1 MPGTVEFIESY
12 FQQTLSS
19 EERAA
24 FELRCTTDEVFAEE
38 VAFYIATRQA
48 MREELLMQKVKAW
61 KTEDNDEVKNAP
73 VIAEESAQ
81 VISMRKKPG
90 IIRWVSYAAAACL
103 ILIISMFLFETRSA
117 SEKLAANY
125 INTKYERLY
134 QSMSGGQDSIQTG
147 IAAYNAKH
155 YDSALIYFKGIE
167 TRNPDNDDAKKYAG
181 LCYLQQKD
189 YDNALKEFDALAAM
203 DLRINS
209 GNILKAVTLLER
221 NNPGDKE
228 EARKIL
234 NIVGD
239 EKLDGSEEAAEWL
252 KKL

>member
-61 KTEDNDEVKNAP
+61 KTDDNDEAKNAHA
-73 VIAEESAQ
+73 ITEESTP

-103 ILIISMFLFETRSA
+103 ILIVAMFLFERQGA
-117 SEKLAANY
+117 PERLAASY
-125 INTKYERLY
+125 INTNYETL
-134 QSMSGGQDSIQTG
+134 SNLMGGPDSIQTG
-147 IAAYNAKH
+147 IAAYKVKR
-155 YDSALIYFKGIE
+155 YDSALVYFKDIE
-167 TRNPDNDDAKKYAG
+167 SREPENSDIKKYAG

-221 NNPGDKE
+221 NNTGDKE
-228 EARKIL
+228 EAKKIL
-234 NIVGD
+234 KIVVD

-252 KKL
+252 RKL